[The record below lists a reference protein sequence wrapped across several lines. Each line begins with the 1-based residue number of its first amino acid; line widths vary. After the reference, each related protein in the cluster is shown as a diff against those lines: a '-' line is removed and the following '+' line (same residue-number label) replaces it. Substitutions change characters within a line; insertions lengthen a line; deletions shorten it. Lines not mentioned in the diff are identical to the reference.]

1 MAMIA
6 LGRLAIWTAA
16 VLCAVPAAGQSAMTT
31 AVIDGATL
39 DYKGVAVHLWGIDAP
54 EKAQVCADG
63 WPAGLAAIDHL
74 KGLIQGHQ
82 VACVQK
88 SADQSPRVTAV
99 CKAGDKDLSAQMAS
113 AGLAWALT
121 SETLDYTV
129 PETNAMAS
137 VLGVHGHPCM
147 KVWEWRNKQL
157 KLPP

>member
-1 MAMIA
+1 MAQHRTLVAVA
-6 LGRLAIWTAA
+6 LAALAAM
-16 VLCAVPAAGQSAMTT
+16 PAAAQTATT
-31 AVIDGATL
+31 SVINGATIE
-39 DYKGVAVHLWGIDAP
+39 YKGVAVHLWGIDAP
-54 EKAQVCADG
+54 EKAQICADG

-74 KGLIQGHQ
+74 KSLVEGQSVG
-82 VACVQK
+82 CVQK

-99 CKAGDKDLSAQMAS
+99 CKANGKDLSAEMAS

-129 PETNAMAS
+129 AETNAMAA

-147 KVWEWRNKQL
+147 KVWEWRNRQL